1 MDSDSNEPIKNDD
14 NLNAPAPPPSYSE
27 SNPSP
32 ALPPSAP
39 SENNPPASFPVPADG
54 EVKEEK
60 KSTKKSM
67 AIKISLGLLVIVLI
81 LVGYVGFKMYKQM
94 KQMKEVFN
102 YVQEMSNYA
111 APTDL
116 PIPRREKVSSPELN
130 PRTSRL
136 FGSEGIVNRG
146 DNSGMPT
153 FSMNKDDTKTFVENA
168 RKIDGEKIMK
178 ALNKYSERPIVKEFI
193 NDLKKEPE
201 FQKALEAKDTNNPI
215 AVISSVN
222 KIKNMKG
229 IVGKYAMRPDFMK
242 LMMEIMQDPEMAPL
256 FKMMPGGAMPNLSD
270 SDIKNMQ
277 NEMKKQP
284 GGEKIEER
292 K

>member
-14 NLNAPAPPPSYSE
+14 NLNAPAPPPVHSE
-27 SNPSP
+27 SNP
-32 ALPPSAP
+32 PPVPPPLAS
-39 SENNPPASFPVPADG
+39 SGNNPPPPPSVPVDG

-60 KSTKKSM
+60 KTTKKSM
-67 AIKISLGLLVIVLI
+67 AVKISLGLLAIVLI

-116 PIPRREKVSSPELN
+116 PIPRRGKISSSTSN
-130 PRTSRL
+130 ARTSRL
-136 FGSEGIVNRG
+136 FGSEGTVSRG

-153 FSMNKDDTKTFVENA
+153 FSMSGDDAKTFVENA
-168 RKIDGEKIMK
+168 RKIDSEKIMK
-178 ALNKYSERPIVKEFI
+178 ALNKYSERPIVKEFMS
-193 NDLKKEPE
+193 DLKKDPE
-201 FQKALEAKDTNNPI
+201 FQKALKAKGSHNPI
-215 AVISSVN
+215 AVISSIN

-229 IVGKYAMRPDFMK
+229 LVGKYAMRPDFMK
-242 LMMEIMQDPEMAPL
+242 LMMEVMQDPEMAPL
-256 FKMMPGGAMPNLSD
+256 FKMVPGGMPKLSD
-270 SDIKNMQ
+270 SDINNMQ

-284 GGEKIEER
+284 R
-292 K
+292 